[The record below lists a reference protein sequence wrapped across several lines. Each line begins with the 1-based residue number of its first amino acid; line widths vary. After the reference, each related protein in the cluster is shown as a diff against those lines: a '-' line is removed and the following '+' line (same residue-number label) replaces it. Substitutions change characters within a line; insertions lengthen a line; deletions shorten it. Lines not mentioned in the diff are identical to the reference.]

1 VRRRATYVSMASFNA
16 GDRFWKSM
24 IARMIKENLVRGRDG
39 VNQKC
44 GQAALW
50 SKKLPC
56 ERQIQC
62 AKRGSSQKTD
72 NKAR

>member
-39 VNQKC
+39 VNQSVARPPYGARSYHVNVRSNAPK
-44 GQAALW
+44 
-50 SKKLPC
+50 
-56 ERQIQC
+56 
-62 AKRGSSQKTD
+62 GSSQKTD